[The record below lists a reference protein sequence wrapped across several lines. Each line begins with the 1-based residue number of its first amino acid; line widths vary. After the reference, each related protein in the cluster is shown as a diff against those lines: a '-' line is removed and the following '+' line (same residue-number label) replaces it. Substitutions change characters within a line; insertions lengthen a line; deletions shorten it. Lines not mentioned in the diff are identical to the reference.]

1 MDRSDEIEQ
10 LTTQLR
16 NVSLRLAQLEA
27 AASREN
33 NRSSAETAA
42 APSSNTT
49 AAAPSSAETAAALSS
64 ATTRAAAPIIQKG
77 DRLRITN
84 KVNKPRNWP
93 GEWDQDKAQK
103 ATVTHFYRGQ
113 VHFITDNGVRTW
125 RAVNNLAKEE

>member
-27 AASREN
+27 AASPEN
-33 NRSSAETAA
+33 NRSSAGTAA
-42 APSSNTT
+42 APSSTTT

-125 RAVNNLAKEE
+125 QAVNNLAKEE

>member
-33 NRSSAETAA
+33 NRSSAGTAA
-42 APSSNTT
+42 APSSTTT
-49 AAAPSSAETAAALSS
+49 AAAPSSAET
-64 ATTRAAAPIIQKG
+64 AAAPIIQKG

-125 RAVNNLAKEE
+125 QAVNNLAKEE